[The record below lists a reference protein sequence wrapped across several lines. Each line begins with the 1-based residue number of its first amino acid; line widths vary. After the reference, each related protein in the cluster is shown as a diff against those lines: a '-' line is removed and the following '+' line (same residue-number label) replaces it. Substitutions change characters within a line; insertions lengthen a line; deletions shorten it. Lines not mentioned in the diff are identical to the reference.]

1 MIYKNELE
9 ISKISGDLVKDIYEE
24 YVNKNLVNAIS
35 DDFNIDLAK
44 YKVYNQKGSMT
55 CWIYAS
61 INLIKRELA
70 EKLKI
75 SEESL
80 DFSVSYIS
88 FFDRFEKLN
97 MLYNEII
104 YNEHEISNIKYL
116 LFDYVNPYGSF
127 AAFKCLVNKYGMVLE
142 KQMPSNSNFFIPN
155 DINELL
161 KEKILSDIEL
171 ILKAKENTTK
181 DELLK
186 LKAKFLKEDY
196 KILEKIYG
204 VPPKNIILPGMKM
217 MPIIEF
223 KDRYVSKILEQYV
236 NVVSLNNYEYQKEY
250 DMNFNVPNLEDTKY
264 LNLELAQI
272 KKAISKSLQAGYPVW
287 FGCSYRFMSGS
298 VKNKTGILDSNL
310 YEFEKIGI
318 DKLSKDLA
326 LKYNFLNYDH
336 AMIFTGVNEKLKTW
350 KALNT
355 FGEENNREGYFI
367 INENFFDENIFL
379 FAIKKEYLEN

>member
-1 MIYKNELE
+1 MIYKNDSE
-9 ISKISGDLVKDIYEE
+9 ISKIGGDLVKDIYEE

-35 DDFNIDLAK
+35 EDFNIDLAK

-75 SEESL
+75 PEESL

-97 MLYNEII
+97 KLYDEMIQ
-104 YNEHEISNIKYL
+104 NEHEISNIKYL

-127 AAFKCLVNKYGMVLE
+127 AAFKYLVNKYGMVLE
-142 KQMPSNSNFFIPN
+142 KQMPSNFNFFMPN

-181 DELLK
+181 DELFK
-186 LKAKFLKEDY
+186 LKEKFLKEDY

-204 VPPKNIILPGMKM
+204 VPPKNITLSGMKTL
-217 MPIIEF
+217 PIIEF

-236 NVVSLNNYEYQKEY
+236 NVVSLDNFEYQKEY
-250 DMNFNVPNLEDTKY
+250 DMNFNVPNFEDTKY
-264 LNLELAQI
+264 LNLESAQI

-310 YEFEKIGI
+310 YEFKKIGI
-318 DKLSKDLA
+318 EKLSKDLA

-336 AMIFTGVNEKLKTW
+336 AMIFTGLNEKLKTW

>member
-1 MIYKNELE
+1 M
-9 ISKISGDLVKDIYEE
+9 KDIYEE
-24 YVNKNLVNAIS
+24 NINKNIINDIS
-35 DDFNIDLAK
+35 DEFNIDLAK
-44 YKVYNQKGSMT
+44 YKVYNQKESMT

-75 SEESL
+75 AEENL
-80 DFSVSYIS
+80 DFSISYIS

-97 MLYNEII
+97 KLYDEII
-104 YNEHEISNIKYL
+104 QKEYESNNIKYL
-116 LFDYVNPYGSF
+116 LFDYINPYGSF
-127 AAFKCLVNKYGMVLE
+127 AAFKYLVNKYGMVSE

-161 KEKILSDIEL
+161 KEKIIFDIEL
-171 ILKAKENTTK
+171 ILKAKANMTK
-181 DELLK
+181 DELFK
-186 LKAKFLKEDY
+186 MKEKFLKEDY

-204 VPPKNIILPGMKM
+204 VPPKNIILTGMKVL
-217 MPIIEF
+217 PIIEF
-223 KDRYVSKILEQYV
+223 KDKYVSETLNQYV
-236 NVVSLNNYEYQKEY
+236 NIVSLNNYAYHKEY
-250 DMNFNVPNLEDTKY
+250 NMSFNVPNMKVTKY
-264 LNLELAQI
+264 LNLELSEI
-272 KKAISKSLQAGYPVW
+272 KRAIYKSLQAGYPVW

-298 VKNKTGILDSNL
+298 VKNKVGILDSNL
-310 YEFEKIGI
+310 YEFERIGI
-318 DKLSKDLA
+318 EKLSKNLA

-379 FAIKKEYLEN
+379 FAIKKEYLENLELSN